1 MYIRSLTQIMVKVQ
15 KLHLESGQGADKC
28 HDKVAHPIPE
38 DVCTRAHLILEL
50 VGNHEALGL

>member
-1 MYIRSLTQIMVKVQ
+1 MVKVQ